1 MCIHSQVV
9 AAFRYRESVRTNERQ
24 SQRDRAEIMD
34 ATILR
39 PWIDAAR
46 VVGNE
51 NNEATA
57 SSCLRQNFPCFP
69 AIRCHF
75 VPNTVPPPPWI
86 QTIYSIPLRYQSVR
100 RQKNNASSEE
110 SVGH

>member
-1 MCIHSQVV
+1 MCLHSQVV
-9 AAFRYRESVRTNERQ
+9 AAFRYRESVRANERQ
-24 SQRDRAEIMD
+24 SQCDRAEIMD

-57 SSCLRQNFPCFP
+57 SSCLRQNFQP
-69 AIRCHF
+69 
-75 VPNTVPPPPWI
+75 V
-86 QTIYSIPLRYQSVR
+86 VR
-100 RQKNNASSEE
+100 TFAGEHE
-110 SVGH
+110 LLAVAGL